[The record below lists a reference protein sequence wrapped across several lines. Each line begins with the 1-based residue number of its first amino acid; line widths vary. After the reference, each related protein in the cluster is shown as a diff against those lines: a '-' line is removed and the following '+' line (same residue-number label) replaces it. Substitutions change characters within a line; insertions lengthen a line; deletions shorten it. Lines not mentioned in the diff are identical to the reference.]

1 MNPASPRFT
10 VGLVGK
16 AVEQFEQLTAR
27 AEQRDLRELLSAVFR
42 HVIQTLETSPREWGD
57 PFRNYHGLN
66 ATGYQRAILPA
77 RLWIEYAV
85 HNVDP
90 VVWISRLIA
99 LEGSLF
105 AGG

>member
-1 MNPASPRFT
+1 MNPGSPRFT

-16 AVEQFEQLTAR
+16 AVEHLEQLTVQ
-27 AEQRDLRELLSAVFR
+27 AERLNLQELLSAVFR
-42 HVIQTLETSPREWGD
+42 HVIETLETRPREWGD
-57 PFRNYHGLN
+57 PFHDYPGLN
-66 ATGYQRAILPA
+66 ATGYKRAILPA

-90 VVWISRLIA
+90 VVWISKLII
-99 LEGSLF
+99 LEDSPF